1 MPRTLAL
8 AQLMALPY
16 APPQMVQLAAEAGV
30 QAAGIRLWPTAPGT
44 VWYPLVSDAAL
55 KRETL
60 AALRDTGVRI
70 LDVEV
75 ARINERFDIRDWLP
89 TFEVCAQL
97 GAAHI
102 NIVADDPDESRLTAA
117 YATACEAARPF
128 GMSCDLEFMVW
139 TAVKDLRQARRVVTA
154 AAQPNSGIIIDA
166 LHLARSGVSLD
177 ELDDLP
183 REWLHWMQLCD
194 GPIPG
199 PTTTEGLI
207 HAARCERL
215 LPGEGQLDLTG
226 LLQRLPRD
234 LTVSVEVPSDTR
246 APAVGYGA
254 WARRAVAMTRDVL
267 ARASV

>member
-30 QAAGIRLWPTAPGT
+30 HAAGIRLWPTAPGT
-44 VWYPLVSDAAL
+44 VWYPLVSDAVM

-89 TFEVCAQL
+89 TFEVCAEL

-102 NIVADDPDESRLTAA
+102 NIVADDPDEARLTAA
-117 YATACEAARPF
+117 YSRACEAARPF
-128 GMSCDLEFMVW
+128 GLTCDLEFMVW
-139 TAVKDLRQARRVVTA
+139 TAVKDLAQARRVVGA
-154 AAQPNSGIIIDA
+154 AAQPNGGIIIDA
-166 LHLARSGVSLD
+166 LHVARAGVSLE
-177 ELDDLP
+177 ELDSLP
-183 REWLHWMQLCD
+183 RSWLHWMQICD
-194 GPIPG
+194 GPVPG

-215 LPGEGQLDLTG
+215 LPGEGQLDLAG
-226 LLQRLPRD
+226 LLRHLPAD
-234 LTVSVEVPSDTR
+234 LTVSVEVPSDSR
-246 APAVGYGA
+246 APRVGYAA
-254 WARRAVAMTRDVL
+254 WAKQAVALTRELLDRQ
-267 ARASV
+267 AG